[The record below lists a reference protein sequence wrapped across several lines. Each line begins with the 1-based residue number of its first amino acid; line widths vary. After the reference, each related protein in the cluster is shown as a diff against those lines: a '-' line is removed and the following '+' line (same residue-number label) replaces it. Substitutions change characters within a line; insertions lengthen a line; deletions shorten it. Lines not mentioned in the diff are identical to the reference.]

1 MMPWQLYFD
10 RDFDAFY
17 AAVIGERNMGA
28 RPFLGAI
35 REDKK
40 KNQ

>member
-1 MMPWQLYFD
+1 MPWQPYFD
-10 RDFDAFY
+10 KDFDAFY
-17 AAVIGERNMGA
+17 AAVFRQCNMRA